1 MPTPWI
7 SRDLRTRIVAHY
19 EKTPEATYKS
29 TAERFTV
36 GEATVNR
43 ILRVHR
49 ETGEVMPPPRPKKP
63 KNKVDLEWLR
73 AHAQAHPDARL
84 KDRAEA
90 FATERGVTVS
100 ISSVYYA
107 MVAIGFTHK
116 KKRSTRRSATASASD
131 PSARPSL
138 RSSRP

>member
-7 SRDLRTRIVAHY
+7 SRDLRERIVAHY
-19 EKTPEATYKS
+19 DKANDATYKS
-29 TAERFTV
+29 TAERFSV

-49 ETGEVMPPPRPKKP
+49 ETGDVMPPPRAKKP

-73 AHAQAHPDARL
+73 AHAQSNPDARL
-84 KDRAEA
+84 KDRAAA
-90 FATERGVTVS
+90 FQTERGIKVS
-100 ISSVYYA
+100 IAAVYYA

-116 KKRSTRRSATASASD
+116 KKRSTRKSATRIVSEAFAT
-131 PSARPSL
+131 P
-138 RSSRP
+138 SSRSNHC

>member
-7 SRDLRTRIVAHY
+7 SRDLRERIVAHY
-19 EKTPEATYKS
+19 ESSPAATYKS
-29 TAERFTV
+29 TGERFSV

-43 ILRVHR
+43 ILRVVR
-49 ETGEVMPPPRPKKP
+49 ETGDVMPAPRPKKP

-73 AHAQAHPDARL
+73 AHAEAYPDARL

-90 FATERGVTVS
+90 FKAERGVTVS
-100 ISSVYYA
+100 IAGVYYA

-116 KKRSTRRSATASASD
+116 KKRSSPRSET
-131 PSARPSL
+131 PSECAISEQ
-138 RSSRP
+138 SSSPNRHR

>member
-19 EKTPEATYKS
+19 EKAPNATYKS
-29 TAERFTV
+29 TAEHFTV

-49 ETGEVMPPPRPKKP
+49 ETGDVMPAPRPKKP
-63 KNKVDLEWLR
+63 RNKVDLDWLR
-73 AHAQAHPDARL
+73 AHAEAHPDARL

-90 FATERGVTVS
+90 FENERGVSVS
-100 ISSVYYA
+100 ISSVHYA
-107 MVAIGFTHK
+107 MAAIGFTHK
-116 KKRSTRRSATASASD
+116 KKRSTPRSVTPNASARSET
-131 PSARPSL
+131 PSS
-138 RSSRP
+138 RSSPR

>member
-7 SRDLRTRIVAHY
+7 SRDLRARIVSHY
-19 EKTPEATYKS
+19 GKADDATYKS
-29 TAERFTV
+29 TAKLFEV

-49 ETGEVMPPPRPKKP
+49 ETGDVMPAARPKKP
-63 KNKVDLEWLR
+63 KNKIDLEWLR
-73 AHAQAHPDARL
+73 SHAEAQPDARL

-90 FATERGVTVS
+90 FASERGVSVS
-100 ISSVYYA
+100 IAAVWYA

-116 KKRSTRRSATASASD
+116 KKRSSRRSATPSASGC
-131 PSARPSL
+131 SAIP
-138 RSSRP
+138 SSRSNRR

>member
-7 SRDLRTRIVAHY
+7 SRDLRARIVSHY
-19 EKTPEATYKS
+19 EKTDRATYKS
-29 TAERFTV
+29 TAELFEV

-49 ETGEVMPPPRPKKP
+49 ETGDLMPAPRPKKP
-63 KNKVDLEWLR
+63 KNKVDLQWLR
-73 AHAQAHPDARL
+73 AHAEAHPDARL

-90 FATERGVTVS
+90 FFKERGVSVS
-100 ISSVYYA
+100 IAAVWYA

-116 KKRSTRRSATASASD
+116 KKRSSPRSETQSASSG
-131 PSARPSL
+131 SARVSSL
-138 RSSRP
+138 SNRR